1 MKKTG
6 IVSIAVGAVIAAA
19 STVLKLMENRSV
31 SIIGGA
37 DGPTSVFVAGKLG
50 SGSEYTEYVGVAA
63 GILLVIAGAVM
74 LCKANVKNDEK
85 R

>member
-1 MKKTG
+1 MKNAA
-6 IVSIAVGAVIAAA
+6 IISIAAGAVIAAV
-19 STVLKLMENRSV
+19 STVLKLMENRSI

-50 SGSEYTEYVGVAA
+50 GGSEYTEYVGIAA
-63 GILLVIAGAVM
+63 GILLVLAGAVM
-74 LCKANVKNDEK
+74 LCKANVKDDEK

>member
-1 MKKTG
+1 MKNAG
-6 IVSIAVGAVIAAA
+6 IMSIAAGAVIAAV
-19 STVLKLMENRSV
+19 STVLKLMENRSI

-50 SGSEYTEYVGVAA
+50 GGSEYTEYVGIAA
-63 GILLVIAGAVM
+63 GILLVLAGAVM
-74 LCKANVKNDEK
+74 LCKANVKDDEK

>member
-6 IVSIAVGAVIAAA
+6 IVSVAAGAVIATV
-19 STVLKLMENRSV
+19 STVLKLMENRSI

-50 SGSEYTEYVGVAA
+50 SGSEYSEYVGIAA
-63 GILLVIAGAVM
+63 GMLLVIAGAVM
-74 LCKANVKNDEK
+74 LYKTNVRNDEK

>member
-6 IVSIAVGAVIAAA
+6 IVSIAAGAVIAAA